1 MVDGYRHRNGPRIVM
16 GLVVIAIGVLFTLD
30 KLGYVRAGEFWEYWP
45 VFLIAVGIGRI
56 IQPRRAHGRGF
67 GVFLIVLGTWFLLS
81 NLDVIDYR
89 VWDYWPVLLVLF
101 GVLIVWRALFGPS
114 WDTFPCRV
122 RGVVVTGAAPAAGT
136 ETKPEGDT
144 SATVSA
150 VALLGGVKR
159 RCVSQDFRG
168 GDLTAILGGCELDLR
183 QASIKEG
190 QAVLDAVAVWGGIE
204 IRVPDDWTVVV
215 QGIPILGSFEDTTR
229 HAGEPGAKVLVIRG
243 AAVMGGVEVKN

>member
-30 KLGYVRAGEFWEYWP
+30 KLGYVRAGDFWEYWP
-45 VFLIAVGIGRI
+45 VILIVLGIGRI
-56 IQPRRAHGRGF
+56 IQPRGTHGRGS

-81 NLDVIDYR
+81 NLDVIEYR

-114 WDTFPCRV
+114 WDTFPRRM
-122 RGVVVTGAAPAAGT
+122 RGAVVTGAAPAAET
-136 ETKPEGDT
+136 ESAPAGDT

-190 QAVLDAVAVWGGIE
+190 QAVLDTFAFWGGVE

-215 QGIPILGSFEDTTR
+215 QGTPILGAFEDTTV
-229 HAGEPGAKVLVIRG
+229 HTGEPGKKVLVIKG